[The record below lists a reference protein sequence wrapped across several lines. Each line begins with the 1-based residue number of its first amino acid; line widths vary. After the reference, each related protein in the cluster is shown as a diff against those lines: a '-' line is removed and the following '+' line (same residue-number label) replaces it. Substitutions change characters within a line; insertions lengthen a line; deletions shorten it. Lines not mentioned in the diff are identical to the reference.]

1 MLLMSIASVSRREKL
16 ESLKRTRNE
25 LLRLQRGPLTR
36 GDISRRKLI
45 NQRMNGVQKVL
56 KKEEKPTIIIL
67 YER

>member
-1 MLLMSIASVSRREKL
+1 MSIASASRRGKL
-16 ESLKRTRNE
+16 ERLKRTRNE

-36 GDISRRKLI
+36 NHISRRMLI
-45 NQRMNGVQKVL
+45 NQSEAQKVL

>member
-1 MLLMSIASVSRREKL
+1 MSIASVSRREKL
-16 ESLKRTRNE
+16 ERLKRTRNE
-25 LLRLQRGPLTR
+25 LLRLQRGPLKR

-45 NQRMNGVQKVL
+45 NQRMNGAQKVL